1 MSSSLFQI
9 HSIAVW
15 IVVPVSDCTG
25 VSRMC
30 GDSDRNA
37 DAIGQVMFSHCYDG
51 TGHRQRYCTKAAL
64 RRSSQEC
71 LRNRQR
77 AGRRPDSRTILGP
90 ESLRSVA
97 AGPSGSEIPDPSRFR
112 PELVRMRPSD
122 GAANRFAYNFIGMP
136 SRQFSSGSI
145 SFSSLH
151 PFLRSPIPFCYQ
163 VCHVEAFHGRPAG

>member
-1 MSSSLFQI
+1 
-9 HSIAVW
+9 
-15 IVVPVSDCTG
+15 
-25 VSRMC
+25 MC

-51 TGHRQRYCTKAAL
+51 TGHRQRYCTKPAL
-64 RRSSQEC
+64 RRSSKEC

-122 GAANRFAYNFIGMP
+122 GAANRFAYI
-136 SRQFSSGSI
+136 
-145 SFSSLH
+145 
-151 PFLRSPIPFCYQ
+151 FLRHAIPAILLWIDFLFLSPPFSKKSNPLLLSSMPC
-163 VCHVEAFHGRPAG
+163 